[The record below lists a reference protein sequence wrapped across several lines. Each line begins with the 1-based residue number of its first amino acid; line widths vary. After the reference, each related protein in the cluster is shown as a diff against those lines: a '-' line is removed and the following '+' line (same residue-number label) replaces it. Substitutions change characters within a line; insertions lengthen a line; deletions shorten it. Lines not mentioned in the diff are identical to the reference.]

1 MIRSPTFFSLDRRRE
16 SGMSRTF
23 EALAAKA
30 ADPMLLA
37 GRLLLA
43 LIFVHEAISLT
54 IGFGAAATVV
64 SKVGIP
70 PAGLVLVILMQFG
83 AGLMVGSGWH
93 ARLAS
98 LALGLFCLATA
109 FLFHS
114 NLSAR
119 NELLHFEKDLAIA
132 GGLFV
137 LAAAGAGSLTV
148 ERLFMVQ
155 RRLESVG

>member
-1 MIRSPTFFSLDRRRE
+1 MESPTSFDRDRHRE
-16 SGMSRTF
+16 IAMSKTFDAIMSR
-23 EALAAKA
+23 A

-43 LIFVHEAISLT
+43 LIFLHEAVSLSF
-54 IGFGAAATVV
+54 GFEAAASAM
-64 SKVGIP
+64 SKIGIP
-70 PAGLVLVILMQFG
+70 RAVLVLVILLQFG

-93 ARLAS
+93 ARLGS
-98 LALGLFCLATA
+98 FSLGLFCLATA

-132 GGLFV
+132 GGMFV
-137 LAAAGAGSLTV
+137 LTAAGAGVLTV
-148 ERLFMVQ
+148 DRLFKV
-155 RRLESVG
+155 RRTLEPAR

>member
-1 MIRSPTFFSLDRRRE
+1 MSKTFDAI
-16 SGMSRTF
+16 MSR
-23 EALAAKA
+23 A

-43 LIFVHEAISLT
+43 LIFLHEAVSLSF
-54 IGFGAAATVV
+54 GFEAAASAM
-64 SKVGIP
+64 SKIGIP
-70 PAGLVLVILMQFG
+70 RAVLVLVILLQFG

-93 ARLAS
+93 ARLGS
-98 LALGLFCLATA
+98 FSLGLFCLATA

-132 GGLFV
+132 GGMFV
-137 LAAAGAGSLTV
+137 LTAAGAGVLTV
-148 ERLFMVQ
+148 DRLFKV
-155 RRLESVG
+155 RRTLEPAR